1 MKDEHTS
8 DLLRELNNMDDRP
21 ESFQAFVE
29 KHADAQNFNTL
40 SDYLNFFLSQHPDLQ
55 IADVIKR
62 SNTDKN
68 YSYQIFNGRK
78 QHPDKYKLIPLCI
91 AMKMT
96 VRETDRALFLAG
108 QPALAPTETLDAALI
123 VCINHEYTDMFAVN
137 EYLVANGLSSL

>member
-21 ESFQAFVE
+21 ESFQAFIE
-29 KHADAQNFNTL
+29 RHADAQDFNSL
-40 SDYLNFFLSQHPDLQ
+40 ADYLNFFLSKHPELH

-96 VRETDRALFLAG
+96 VKETDRALFLAG
-108 QPALAPTETLDAALI
+108 QPALTPTETLDAALI
-123 VCINHEYTDMFAVN
+123 ICINHEYTDMISVN
-137 EYLVANGLSSL
+137 EYLEANNLPPL

>member
-1 MKDEHTS
+1 MKDEHTT
-8 DLLRELNNMDDRP
+8 DLMNELKNMDDSP

-29 KHADAQNFNTL
+29 RHASSQSFSTL
-40 SDYLNFFLSQHPDLQ
+40 ADYLNFYISRHPEMK

-91 AMKMT
+91 AMGMSVK
-96 VRETDRALFLAG
+96 ETDRVLFLAG
-108 QPALAPTETLDAALI
+108 QPTLSPTETLDAALI
-123 VCINHEYTDMFAVN
+123 ICINHEYTDMMAVN
-137 EYLVANGLSSL
+137 DFLAANGLPPL

>member
-8 DLLRELNNMDDRP
+8 DLLRELNNMDDKP

-29 KHADAQNFNTL
+29 RHADAQDFNSL
-40 SDYLNFFLSQHPDLQ
+40 ADYLNFFISKHPELH

-96 VRETDRALFLAG
+96 VRETDKALFLAG

-123 VCINHEYTDMFAVN
+123 VCINHEYLDMIAVN
-137 EYLVANGLSSL
+137 EFLEANNLPPL